1 MKNRLKRLVLYFD
14 SLNFNYKTA
23 FLVFIIAGGMI
34 CIIILSQISI
44 FTMKQDFD
52 ILFDKRTKSLMQLE
66 HIKDSYKV
74 NIQDTLFDF
83 EKKQINYAQTIE
95 VLQLAQEIIDKNWI
109 LYKNQ
114 TQLQNRE
121 ILTTFIK
128 TFIIKEENYYENTSL
143 KSSIIENIN
152 KKKELIKNEINK
164 INFSKQDDYFTNINL
179 EINAISI
186 YLTSLINYDLSLAI
200 NEKRNTDKIF
210 NTIIIFSIISI
221 FIVFL
226 FSVILSLF
234 IIDNFRK
241 LHNSLEQK
249 VNEKTKE
256 LQDLNNYLET
266 KISKEVAQNRKK
278 DIIMFQQARFAS
290 LGEMLNNIAHQWR
303 QPLGAIT
310 MIIQSFQTKMSLG
323 KLTPD
328 FVDEKVNDALLM
340 ANNMSTTL
348 DDFKNFFSPNKI
360 KSEFSIKNCIEH
372 SIELSKYLLIQ
383 ENIDVKLTIRKDV
396 KINSYYNELS
406 HVFLNIISNSKDAL
420 CSNVDKNDR
429 IIKIIVNKFKNHLVV
444 NMVDNGGG
452 IPQDILPKIF
462 EPYYT
467 TKYKSA
473 GTGIGLYMSKQI
485 IEKHMNGEIFCKNII
500 HKMKNEKVF
509 NCSLFTIKIPLENK
523 NSEHKNDK

>member
-1 MKNRLKRLVLYFD
+1 MKNKFNQLFSYFD
-14 SLNFNYKTA
+14 RLNFNYKTA

-52 ILFDKRTKSLMQLE
+52 ILFDKRTKSLMELE
-66 HIKDSYKV
+66 HIKDSYKINV
-74 NIQDTLFDF
+74 QDTLNDF
-83 EKKQINYAQTIE
+83 EKKQINFVQTVE
-95 VLQLAQEIIDKNWI
+95 VLQLAQEIIDKNWS
-109 LYKNQ
+109 LYKDQSLSNNKE
-114 TQLQNRE
+114 T
-121 ILTTFIK
+121 LTAFIR
-128 TFIIKEENYYENTSL
+128 TFIIKEENYYENKSL
-143 KSSIIENIN
+143 KNSIIENIN
-152 KKKELIKNEINK
+152 KKSNLIKEELKK
-164 INFSKQDDYFTNINL
+164 IDFEKEDSYFTNLNL
-179 EINAISI
+179 EINAICV

-226 FSVILSLF
+226 FSVILSLL

-249 VNEKTKE
+249 VSDKTKE
-256 LQDLNNYLET
+256 LQELNNYLEV
-266 KISKEVAQNRKK
+266 KISKEVLQNRKK

-323 KLTPD
+323 KLTAN
-328 FVDEKVNDALLM
+328 FVDEKVNDALLL
-340 ANNMSTTL
+340 ASNMSNTL

-360 KSEFSIKNCIEH
+360 KSDFSITNCIEH

-383 ENIDVKLTIRKDV
+383 ENIEVKLTIRKDV
-396 KINSYYNELS
+396 KIHSYYNELS

-420 CSNVDKNDR
+420 CSNVDYNDR

-444 NMVDNGGG
+444 NIVDNGGG
-452 IPQDILPKIF
+452 IPKDILPKIF

-485 IEKHMNGEIFCKNII
+485 IEKHMNGEISCKNIV
-500 HKMKNEKVF
+500 HKMKNDKVF
-509 NCSLFTIKIPLENK
+509 NCSLFTIKIPLQNENSENK
-523 NSEHKNDK
+523 NEQ

>member
-1 MKNRLKRLVLYFD
+1 MKNKFNSLLSYFD
-14 SLNFNYKTA
+14 NLNFNYKTS

-66 HIKDSYKV
+66 NIKDSYKV
-74 NIQDTLFDF
+74 NIQDTLMDF
-83 EKKQINYAQTIE
+83 EKKQINYLQTIE
-95 VLQLAQEIIDKNWI
+95 VLNLAQEIIDKNWS
-109 LYKNQ
+109 LYQEQ

-121 ILTTFIK
+121 LLTTFIK
-128 TFIIKEENYYENTSL
+128 TFIIKEENYYENYTL
-143 KSSIIENIN
+143 KNSIIQNIN
-152 KKKELIKNEINK
+152 KKRELIKNEINSLTLIK
-164 INFSKQDDYFTNINL
+164 SDDYFINLNL
-179 EINAISI
+179 EINSISI
-186 YLTSLINYDLSLAI
+186 YLTSLINYDLNLAI

-226 FSVILSLF
+226 FSVILSLL
-234 IIDNFRK
+234 IIDNFKK

-249 VNEKTKE
+249 VTEKTKE
-256 LQDLNNYLET
+256 LQNLNNYLET
-266 KISKEVAQNRKK
+266 KISKEVLQNRKK

-310 MIIQSFQTKMSLG
+310 MIIQSFQTKMTLG
-323 KLTPD
+323 KLSPE
-328 FVDEKVNDALLM
+328 FVDEKVNDALLL
-340 ANNMSTTL
+340 ASNMSNTL

-383 ENIDVKLTIRKDV
+383 EHIEVKLTVRKDV

-429 IIKIIVNKFKNHLVV
+429 IIKIIVNKFKNHLVI
-444 NMVDNGGG
+444 NIVDNGGG
-452 IPQDILPKIF
+452 IPKDILPKIF

-485 IEKHMNGEIFCKNII
+485 IEKHMNGEISCKNII
-500 HKMKNEKVF
+500 HKMKNDKVF
-509 NCSLFTIKIPLENK
+509 NCSLFTIKIPLENENK
-523 NSEHKNDK
+523 ENTNDK

>member
-1 MKNRLKRLVLYFD
+1 MKNKFNSLLSYFD
-14 SLNFNYKTA
+14 NLNFNYKTS

-66 HIKDSYKV
+66 NIKDSYKV
-74 NIQDTLFDF
+74 NIQDTLTDF
-83 EKKQINYAQTIE
+83 EKKQINYLQTIE
-95 VLQLAQEIIDKNWI
+95 VLNLAQEIIDKNWS
-109 LYKNQ
+109 LYQEQ

-121 ILTTFIK
+121 LLTTFIK
-128 TFIIKEENYYENTSL
+128 TFIIKEENYYENYTL
-143 KSSIIENIN
+143 KNSIIQNIN
-152 KKKELIKNEINK
+152 KKRELIKNEINSLTLIK
-164 INFSKQDDYFTNINL
+164 SDDYFINLNL
-179 EINAISI
+179 EINSISI
-186 YLTSLINYDLSLAI
+186 YLTSLINYDLNLAI

-226 FSVILSLF
+226 FSVILSLL
-234 IIDNFRK
+234 IIDNFKK

-249 VNEKTKE
+249 VTEKTKE
-256 LQDLNNYLET
+256 LQNLNNYLET
-266 KISKEVAQNRKK
+266 KISKEVLQNRKK

-310 MIIQSFQTKMSLG
+310 MIIQSFQTKMTLG
-323 KLTPD
+323 KLSPE
-328 FVDEKVNDALLM
+328 FVDEKVNDALLL
-340 ANNMSTTL
+340 ASNMSNTL

-383 ENIDVKLTIRKDV
+383 ENIEVKLTVRKDV

-429 IIKIIVNKFKNHLVV
+429 IIKIIVNKFKNHLVI
-444 NMVDNGGG
+444 NIVDNGGG
-452 IPQDILPKIF
+452 IQKDILPKIF

-485 IEKHMNGEIFCKNII
+485 IEKHINGEISCKNII
-500 HKMKNEKVF
+500 HKMKNDKIF
-509 NCSLFTIKIPLENK
+509 NCSLFTIKIPLENENK
-523 NSEHKNDK
+523 ENTNDK

>member
-1 MKNRLKRLVLYFD
+1 MKNKFNSLLSYFD
-14 SLNFNYKTA
+14 NLNFNYKTA

-66 HIKDSYKV
+66 NIKDSYKV
-74 NIQDTLFDF
+74 NIQDSLMDF
-83 EKKQINYAQTIE
+83 EKKQINYPQTIE
-95 VLQLAQEIIDKNWI
+95 VLSLAQEIIDKNWS
-109 LYKNQ
+109 LYQEQ

-121 ILTTFIK
+121 LLTTFIK
-128 TFIIKEENYYENTSL
+128 TFIIKEENYYENNTL
-143 KSSIIENIN
+143 KNSIIQNIN
-152 KKKELIKNEINK
+152 KKREVIKNEINHITLIK
-164 INFSKQDDYFTNINL
+164 SDDYFINLNL
-179 EINAISI
+179 EINSISI
-186 YLTSLINYDLSLAI
+186 YLTSLINYDLNLAI

-226 FSVILSLF
+226 FSVILSLL

-256 LQDLNNYLET
+256 LQNLNNYLET
-266 KISKEVAQNRKK
+266 KISKEVLQNRRK

-303 QPLGAIT
+303 QPLGSIT
-310 MIIQSFQTKMSLG
+310 MIIQSFQTKISLG
-323 KLTPD
+323 KLTSE
-328 FVDEKVNDALLM
+328 FVDEKVHDALLL
-340 ANNMSTTL
+340 ASNMSNTL

-383 ENIDVKLTIRKDV
+383 EHIEVKLTVRRDV

-429 IIKIIVNKFKNHLVV
+429 IIKIIVNKFKNHLVI
-444 NMVDNGGG
+444 NIVDNGGG
-452 IPQDILPKIF
+452 IPKDILPKIF

-485 IEKHMNGEIFCKNII
+485 IEKHINGEISCKNII
-500 HKMKNEKVF
+500 HKMKNDKVF
-509 NCSLFTIKIPLENK
+509 NCSLFTIKIPLENENK
-523 NSEHKNDK
+523 ENTNDK

>member
-1 MKNRLKRLVLYFD
+1 MKNIFNKLFSYFD
-14 SLNFNYKTA
+14 RLNFNYKTG

-52 ILFDKRTKSLMQLE
+52 ILFDKRTKSLMELE
-66 HIKDSYKV
+66 HIKDSYKI
-74 NIQDTLFDF
+74 NIQDTLNDF
-83 EKKQINYAQTIE
+83 EKKQINFVQTVE
-95 VLQLAQEIIDKNWI
+95 VLQLAQEIIDKNWS
-109 LYKNQ
+109 LYKEQ
-114 TQLQNRE
+114 TLSSNKE
-121 ILTTFIK
+121 ILTTFIR
-128 TFIIKEENYYENTSL
+128 TFIIKEENYYENKSL
-143 KSSIIENIN
+143 KNSIIENIN
-152 KKKELIKNEINK
+152 KKSSLIKEELRK
-164 INFSKQDDYFTNINL
+164 IDFVKEDSYFRNLNL
-179 EINAISI
+179 EMNAISV

-226 FSVILSLF
+226 FSVILSLL

-249 VNEKTKE
+249 VSDKTKE
-256 LQDLNNYLET
+256 LQELNNYLEI
-266 KISKEVAQNRKK
+266 KVSKEVLQNRKK

-328 FVDEKVNDALLM
+328 FVDEKVNDALLL
-340 ANNMSTTL
+340 ASNMSNTL

-360 KSEFSIKNCIEH
+360 KSDFSIKNCIEH

-383 ENIDVKLTIRKDV
+383 ENIEVKLTIRKDV
-396 KINSYYNELS
+396 KIHSYYNELS

-420 CSNVDKNDR
+420 CSNVDYNDR

-444 NMVDNGGG
+444 NIVDNGGG
-452 IPQDILPKIF
+452 IQQDILPKIF

-485 IEKHMNGEIFCKNII
+485 IEKHMNGEISCKNII
-500 HKMKNEKVF
+500 HKMKNDKVF
-509 NCSLFTIKIPLENK
+509 NCSLFTIKIPLQNENSENK
-523 NSEHKNDK
+523 NEQ

>member
-164 INFSKQDDYFTNINL
+164 INFTKQDDYFTNINL

-500 HKMKNEKVF
+500 HKMKNDKVF

>member
-1 MKNRLKRLVLYFD
+1 MKNKFNSLLSYFD
-14 SLNFNYKTA
+14 NLNFNYKTS

-66 HIKDSYKV
+66 NIKDSYKV
-74 NIQDTLFDF
+74 NIQDTLMDF
-83 EKKQINYAQTIE
+83 EKKQINYLQTIE
-95 VLQLAQEIIDKNWI
+95 VLNLAQEIIDKNWS
-109 LYKNQ
+109 LYQEQ

-121 ILTTFIK
+121 LLTTFIK
-128 TFIIKEENYYENTSL
+128 TFIIKEENYYENYTL
-143 KSSIIENIN
+143 KNSIIQNIN
-152 KKKELIKNEINK
+152 KKRELIKNEINSLTLIK
-164 INFSKQDDYFTNINL
+164 SDDYFINLNL
-179 EINAISI
+179 EINSISI
-186 YLTSLINYDLSLAI
+186 YLTSLINYDLNLAI

-226 FSVILSLF
+226 FSVILSLL
-234 IIDNFRK
+234 IIDNFKK

-249 VNEKTKE
+249 VTEKTKE
-256 LQDLNNYLET
+256 LQNLNNYLET
-266 KISKEVAQNRKK
+266 KISKEVLQNRKK

-310 MIIQSFQTKMSLG
+310 MIIQSFQTKMTLG
-323 KLTPD
+323 KLSPE
-328 FVDEKVNDALLM
+328 FVDEKVNDALLL
-340 ANNMSTTL
+340 ASNMSNTL

-383 ENIDVKLTIRKDV
+383 ENIEVKLTVRKDV

-429 IIKIIVNKFKNHLVV
+429 IIKIIVNKFKNHLVI
-444 NMVDNGGG
+444 NIVDNGGG
-452 IPQDILPKIF
+452 IQKDILPKIF

-485 IEKHMNGEIFCKNII
+485 IEKHINGEISCKNII
-500 HKMKNEKVF
+500 HKMKNDKIF
-509 NCSLFTIKIPLENK
+509 NCSLFTIKIPLENENK
-523 NSEHKNDK
+523 ENTNDK

>member
-1 MKNRLKRLVLYFD
+1 MKNKIDKLINYFD
-14 SLNFNYKTA
+14 NLKFRYKTA
-23 FLVFIIAGGMI
+23 FLIFIIAGGMI

-44 FTMKQDFD
+44 FAVKQDFD

-66 HIKDSYKV
+66 NIKDTFQV
-74 NIQDTLFDF
+74 NVQDTLRDF
-83 EKKQINYAQTIE
+83 EKKQISFEQTSE
-95 VLQLAQEIIDKNWI
+95 VLKLAQEIIDKNWL

-114 TQLQNRE
+114 IKVQNKDF
-121 ILTTFIK
+121 LTTFIK
-128 TFIIKEENYYENTSL
+128 DFIIKEENYYENKEL
-143 KSSIIENIN
+143 KNSIMMNIN
-152 KKKELIKNEINK
+152 KKKELIKNEITRISLIK
-164 INFSKQDDYFTNINL
+164 EDDYFINLNL

-186 YLTSLINYDLSLAI
+186 YLTSLINYDLNLAI

-210 NTIIIFSIISI
+210 NIILIFSIISI

-226 FSVILSLF
+226 FSVILSLL
-234 IIDNFRK
+234 IIGNFRK

-249 VNEKTKE
+249 VNKKTKE
-256 LQDLNNYLET
+256 LQELNNYLEI

-303 QPLGAIT
+303 QPLGSIT

-323 KLTPD
+323 KLTPT
-328 FVDEKVNDALLM
+328 FVDEKVNDALLL
-340 ANNMSTTL
+340 ASNMSNTL
-348 DDFKNFFSPNKI
+348 DDFKNFFSPNKV
-360 KSEFSIKNCIEH
+360 KSRFSIKNCIEH

-383 ENIDVKLTIRKDV
+383 ENIKVNLKIRKDV
-396 KINSYYNELS
+396 EINSFYNELS

-420 CSNVDKNDR
+420 SSNVDKNDR
-429 IIKIIVNKFKNHLVV
+429 ILKIIVNKFKNHLVV
-444 NMVDNGGG
+444 NVLDNGGG

-485 IEKHMNGEIFCKNII
+485 IEKHMNGEISCKNIL
-500 HKMKNEKVF
+500 HKIKDERVF
-509 NCSLFTIKIPLENK
+509 NCSLFTIKIPINEMNKREN
-523 NSEHKNDK
+523 EQ

>member
-1 MKNRLKRLVLYFD
+1 MKNKFNFLISYFD
-14 SLNFNYKTA
+14 SLDFKYKTS

-44 FTMKQDFD
+44 FTMKHDFD
-52 ILFDKRTKSLMQLE
+52 ILFEKRTKSLMQLE

-83 EKKQINYAQTIE
+83 ERKQITYQQSIE
-95 VLQLAQEIIDKNWI
+95 ILKLAQEIIDRNWS
-109 LYKNQ
+109 LYKEQIKLRNK
-114 TQLQNRE
+114 E
-121 ILTTFIK
+121 FLTIFIK
-128 TFIIKEENYYENTSL
+128 KFIINEENYYENKAL
-143 KSSIIENIN
+143 KQSIMENIN
-152 KKKELIKNEINK
+152 KKRELIKDEIDLIK
-164 INFSKQDDYFTNINL
+164 ILNSDEYFANMNL

-210 NTIIIFSIISI
+210 NIIFIFSIIFI
-221 FIVFL
+221 FIVFF

-234 IIDNFRK
+234 IINNFKK

-256 LQDLNNYLET
+256 LQEINNYLEI
-266 KISKEVAQNRKK
+266 KISKEVVQNRKK

-303 QPLGAIT
+303 QPLGSIT

-323 KLTPD
+323 KLTPT
-328 FVDEKVNDALLM
+328 FVDEKVNDALLL
-340 ANNMSTTL
+340 ANNMSNTL
-348 DDFKNFFSPNKI
+348 EDFKNFFSPNKI
-360 KSEFSIKNCIEH
+360 KSKFSIKNCIEH
-372 SIELSKYLLIQ
+372 SIELSKYLLLQ
-383 ENIDVKLTIRKDV
+383 ESIEVKVKIRKDME
-396 KINSYYNELS
+396 INSYYNELS

-429 IIKIIVNKFKNHLVV
+429 IIKIIVHKYKNHLVV
-444 NMVDNGGG
+444 NMLDNGGG
-452 IPQDILPKIF
+452 IPEDILPKIF

-485 IEKHMNGEIFCKNII
+485 IEKHMNGVIFCRNIS
-500 HKMKNEKVF
+500 HKMKNKKAF
-509 NCSLFTIKIPLENK
+509 NCTLFTIKIPIQDESSENT
-523 NSEHKNDK
+523 NDK

>member
-1 MKNRLKRLVLYFD
+1 MKNKLRKLVLYFD

-83 EKKQINYAQTIE
+83 EKKQINYVQAIE
-95 VLQLAQEIIDKNWI
+95 VLQLAQEIIDKNWV

-121 ILTTFIK
+121 VLTTFIK
-128 TFIIKEENYYENTSL
+128 TFIIKEENYYENTPL
-143 KSSIIENIN
+143 KNSIIENIN
-152 KKKELIKNEINK
+152 KKKELIKNEINT
-164 INFSKQDDYFTNINL
+164 INFSKQDDYFTNLNL

-256 LQDLNNYLET
+256 LQELNIYLET
-266 KISKEVAQNRKK
+266 KISREVAQNRKK
-278 DIIMFQQARFAS
+278 DIIMFQQARLAS

-328 FVDEKVNDALLM
+328 FVDEKVNDALLL
-340 ANNMSTTL
+340 AKNMSITL

-383 ENIDVKLTIRKDV
+383 ENIEVKLTIRKDV

-485 IEKHMNGEIFCKNII
+485 IEKHMNGEISCKNII
-500 HKMKNEKVF
+500 HKMKNDKVF
-509 NCSLFTIKIPLENK
+509 NCSLFTIKIPLQNE

>member
-1 MKNRLKRLVLYFD
+1 MKNRLNSLLLYFD
-14 SLNFNYKTA
+14 NLNFNYKTA

-74 NIQDTLFDF
+74 NIQDTLLDF

-95 VLQLAQEIIDKNWI
+95 VLTLAQEIIDKNWF
-109 LYKNQ
+109 LYKEQ
-114 TQLQNRE
+114 IQLKNKE
-121 ILTTFIK
+121 LLTTFIK
-128 TFIIKEENYYENTSL
+128 TFIIKEENYYENNAL
-143 KSSIIENIN
+143 KNSIIENIN
-152 KKKELIKNEINK
+152 KKRELIRNEINSIGLVK
-164 INFSKQDDYFTNINL
+164 DENYFANLNL

-186 YLTSLINYDLSLAI
+186 YLTSLINYDLNLAI

-226 FSVILSLF
+226 FSVILSLL

-266 KISKEVAQNRKK
+266 KISKEVSQNRKK

-310 MIIQSFQTKMSLG
+310 MIIQSFQTKISLG
-323 KLTPD
+323 KLTPE
-328 FVDEKVNDALLM
+328 FVDEKVNDALLL
-340 ANNMSTTL
+340 ASNMSNTL

-383 ENIDVKLTIRKDV
+383 ENIEVKLTVRKDV

-420 CSNVDKNDR
+420 SSNVDKNDR

-452 IPQDILPKIF
+452 IPKDILPKIF

-485 IEKHMNGEIFCKNII
+485 IEKHMNGEISCKNII

-509 NCSLFTIKIPLENK
+509 SCSLFTIKIPLENENK
-523 NSEHKNDK
+523 ENTNDK

>member
-1 MKNRLKRLVLYFD
+1 MKNKFNSLLSYFD
-14 SLNFNYKTA
+14 NLNFNYKTA

-66 HIKDSYKV
+66 NIKDSYKV
-74 NIQDTLFDF
+74 NIQDSLMDF
-83 EKKQINYAQTIE
+83 EKKQINYPQTIE
-95 VLQLAQEIIDKNWI
+95 VLTLAQEIIDKNWS
-109 LYKNQ
+109 LYQDQSQFENKE
-114 TQLQNRE
+114 L
-121 ILTTFIK
+121 LTTFIK
-128 TFIIKEENYYENTSL
+128 TFIIKEENYYENNTL
-143 KSSIIENIN
+143 KNSIIQNIN
-152 KKKELIKNEINK
+152 KKREVIKNEINHITLIK
-164 INFSKQDDYFTNINL
+164 SDDYFINLNL
-179 EINAISI
+179 EINSISI
-186 YLTSLINYDLSLAI
+186 YLTSLINYDLNLAI

-226 FSVILSLF
+226 FSVILSLL

-256 LQDLNNYLET
+256 LQNLNNYLET
-266 KISKEVAQNRKK
+266 KISKEVLQNRRK

-303 QPLGAIT
+303 QPLGSIT
-310 MIIQSFQTKMSLG
+310 MIIQSFQTKISLG
-323 KLTPD
+323 KLTSE
-328 FVDEKVNDALLM
+328 FVDEKVHDALLL
-340 ANNMSTTL
+340 ASNMSNTL

-383 ENIDVKLTIRKDV
+383 EHIEVKLTVRRDV

-429 IIKIIVNKFKNHLVV
+429 IIKIIVNKFKNHLVI
-444 NMVDNGGG
+444 NIVDNGGG
-452 IPQDILPKIF
+452 IPKDILPKIF

-485 IEKHMNGEIFCKNII
+485 IEIHMNGEISCKNII
-500 HKMKNEKVF
+500 HKMKNDKVF
-509 NCSLFTIKIPLENK
+509 NCSLFTIKIPLENENK
-523 NSEHKNDK
+523 ENTNDK

>member
-1 MKNRLKRLVLYFD
+1 MKNKFNSLLSYFD
-14 SLNFNYKTA
+14 NLNFNYKTA

-66 HIKDSYKV
+66 NIKDSYKV
-74 NIQDTLFDF
+74 NIQDSLMDF
-83 EKKQINYAQTIE
+83 EKKQINYPQTIE
-95 VLQLAQEIIDKNWI
+95 VLTLAQEIIDKNWS
-109 LYKNQ
+109 LYQDQSQFENKE
-114 TQLQNRE
+114 L
-121 ILTTFIK
+121 LTTFIK
-128 TFIIKEENYYENTSL
+128 TFIIKEENYYENNTL
-143 KSSIIENIN
+143 KNSIIQNIN
-152 KKKELIKNEINK
+152 KKREVIKNELNNITLIK
-164 INFSKQDDYFTNINL
+164 SDDYFINLNL
-179 EINAISI
+179 EINSISI
-186 YLTSLINYDLSLAI
+186 YLTSLINYDLNLAI

-226 FSVILSLF
+226 FSVILSLL

-256 LQDLNNYLET
+256 LQNLNNYLET
-266 KISKEVAQNRKK
+266 KISKEVLQNRRK

-310 MIIQSFQTKMSLG
+310 MIIQSFQTKISLG
-323 KLTPD
+323 KLTSE
-328 FVDEKVNDALLM
+328 FVDEKVHDALLL
-340 ANNMSTTL
+340 ASNMSNTL

-383 ENIDVKLTIRKDV
+383 EHIEVKLTVRKDV

-429 IIKIIVNKFKNHLVV
+429 IIKIIVNKFKNHLVI
-444 NMVDNGGG
+444 NIVDNGGG
-452 IPQDILPKIF
+452 IPKDILPKIF

-485 IEKHMNGEIFCKNII
+485 IEKHMNGEISCKNII
-500 HKMKNEKVF
+500 HKMKNDKVF
-509 NCSLFTIKIPLENK
+509 NCSLFTIKIPLENENK
-523 NSEHKNDK
+523 ENTNDK

>member
-1 MKNRLKRLVLYFD
+1 MKNKFNILFSYFD
-14 SLNFNYKTA
+14 NLNFKYKTA
-23 FLVFIIAGGMI
+23 FLIFIITGGMI

-44 FTMKQDFD
+44 FAIKQDFD
-52 ILFDKRTKSLMQLE
+52 ILFDKRTKSLMQLGN
-66 HIKDSYKV
+66 IKDTYQV
-74 NIQDTLFDF
+74 NIQTTLIDF
-83 EKKQINYAQTIE
+83 EKEQITLSQSNEI
-95 VLQLAQEIIDKNWI
+95 LNLAQEIIDKNWS
-109 LYKNQ
+109 LYKEQILIQNQ
-114 TQLQNRE
+114 EL
-121 ILTTFIK
+121 LTTFIK
-128 TFIIKEENYYENTSL
+128 LFIIKKENYYENKTL
-143 KSSIIENIN
+143 KNSIIQNIDKKMILIQNNIN
-152 KKKELIKNEINK
+152 QVHQKHNEEY
-164 INFSKQDDYFTNINL
+164 FSSLNL
-179 EINAISI
+179 QINAISI

-210 NTIIIFSIISI
+210 NIIIIFSIISI

-226 FSVILSLF
+226 FSVILSLL

-249 VNEKTKE
+249 VKEKTKE
-256 LQDLNNYLET
+256 LQELNNYLET
-266 KISKEVAQNRKK
+266 KISREVAQNRKK

-303 QPLGAIT
+303 QPLGSIT

-323 KLTPD
+323 KLTPT
-328 FVDEKVNDALLM
+328 FVDEKVNDALLL

-383 ENIDVKLTIRKDV
+383 ENIEVKLTIRKDV

-420 CSNVDKNDR
+420 CSNVNKNDR
-429 IIKIIVNKFKNHLVV
+429 IIKIIVNIFKNHLVV

-509 NCSLFTIKIPLENK
+509 NCSLFTIKIPLQNENSENK
-523 NSEHKNDK
+523 DDK

>member
-1 MKNRLKRLVLYFD
+1 MKNKFNSLLSYFD
-14 SLNFNYKTA
+14 NLNFNYKTA

-66 HIKDSYKV
+66 NIKDSYKV
-74 NIQDTLFDF
+74 NIQDSLMDF
-83 EKKQINYAQTIE
+83 EKKQINYPQTIE
-95 VLQLAQEIIDKNWI
+95 VLTLAQEIIDKNWS
-109 LYKNQ
+109 LYQDQSQFENKE
-114 TQLQNRE
+114 L
-121 ILTTFIK
+121 LTTFIK
-128 TFIIKEENYYENTSL
+128 TFIIKEENYYENNTL
-143 KSSIIENIN
+143 KNSIIQNIN
-152 KKKELIKNEINK
+152 KKREVIKNELNNITLIK
-164 INFSKQDDYFTNINL
+164 SDDYFINLNL
-179 EINAISI
+179 EINSISI
-186 YLTSLINYDLSLAI
+186 YLTSLINYDLNLAI

-226 FSVILSLF
+226 FSVILSLL

-256 LQDLNNYLET
+256 LQNLNNYLET
-266 KISKEVAQNRKK
+266 KISKEVLQNRRK

-310 MIIQSFQTKMSLG
+310 MIIQSFQTKISLG
-323 KLTPD
+323 KLTSE
-328 FVDEKVNDALLM
+328 FVDEKVHDALLL
-340 ANNMSTTL
+340 ASNMSNTL

-383 ENIDVKLTIRKDV
+383 EHIEVKLTVRKDV

-406 HVFLNIISNSKDAL
+406 HVFLNVISNSKDAL

-429 IIKIIVNKFKNHLVV
+429 IIKIIVNKFKNHLVI
-444 NMVDNGGG
+444 NIVDNGGG
-452 IPQDILPKIF
+452 IPKDILPKIF

-485 IEKHMNGEIFCKNII
+485 IEKHMNGEISCKNII
-500 HKMKNEKVF
+500 HKMKNDKVF
-509 NCSLFTIKIPLENK
+509 NCSLFTIKIPLENENK
-523 NSEHKNDK
+523 ENTNDK